1 MDTNKAVTAL
11 SALAQETRLTVFR
24 LLVEAGPRGVSAGD
38 IASRLNCAPA
48 TLSFHLKELHR
59 AELVH
64 AERDGRSIIYSA
76 RFDCM
81 QSLIDYLTE
90 NCCALDPDADCQ
102 QTALQCNEMG
112 NEVENA

>member
-64 AERDGRSIIYSA
+64 DLFQCKLAMFVDVTGRDYDLGFQFAESPAVTVTDTVHVGGRDLRQ
-76 RFDCM
+76 FTDK
-81 QSLIDYLTE
+81 
-90 NCCALDPDADCQ
+90 
-102 QTALQCNEMG
+102 
-112 NEVENA
+112 